1 MEFFM
6 GMFLGIVLGI
16 LLGMWFMRDNIT
28 TMTDDEWEEYLR
40 GDILD
45 E

>member
-6 GMFLGIVLGI
+6 GVFLGVIVGIILGI
-16 LLGMWFMRDNIT
+16 WFMRDDG
-28 TMTDDEWEEYLR
+28 MTDDEWEEYLR

>member
-1 MEFFM
+1 MEFIM
-6 GMFLGIVLGI
+6 GVFLGVIFGI
-16 LLGMWFMRDNIT
+16 PFGMWFMRDDG
-28 TMTDDEWEEYLR
+28 MTDAEWEKYLR

>member
-6 GMFLGIVLGI
+6 GVFLGVMVGIILGI
-16 LLGMWFMRDNIT
+16 WFMRDDG
-28 TMTDDEWEEYLR
+28 MTDAEWEKYLR
-40 GDILD
+40 GDLED

>member
-6 GMFLGIVLGI
+6 GMFLGFALGI
-16 LLGMWFMRDNIT
+16 PFGMWFMRDDG
-28 TMTDDEWEEYLR
+28 MTDADWENYLR
-40 GDILD
+40 GNDVD